1 MSEFE
6 GKKALS
12 VQQYAELEGIGLT
25 LAYERFNTPG
35 FPSYRQGRSLR
46 VSYDDAI
53 EWRQQQIKQFA
64 EEKARA

>member
-25 LAYERFNTPG
+25 LAYERFHTPG
-35 FPSYRQGRSLR
+35 FPSYPQGRSLR

-53 EWRQQQIKQFA
+53 AWRQKQKEIFDRQ
-64 EEKARA
+64 KSKV